1 MTEEVQYKQLPKF
14 DQHVDYWQ
22 MHNAASEAVLQ
33 LQLLVHELRQEVA
46 ALKAQGAPAK
56 AATARTKAASK

>member
-46 ALKAQGAPAK
+46 ALKAQEAPAK
-56 AATARTKAASK
+56 ATTARTKAASK

>member
-22 MHNAASEAVLQ
+22 MHNAASEAVIQ

-46 ALKAQGAPAK
+46 SLKSAETTGKGAS
-56 AATARTKAASK
+56 RASKTASK